1 MASNWALLRAH
12 MQAVRAQR
20 RRNHEG
26 PQLFISTPLE
36 PKREVAESA
45 APTPALPKVRQRRR
59 KEEKEAT
66 PEPQLVCTPRMTP
79 DLVDM
84 VHESA
89 KSTKSESPQ
98 QATKTKAEESRSV
111 LRPVKSESK
120 RPSTGSPTG
129 PVEEL
134 RIGTPSAPKARRS
147 RRQMTVTP
155 NRPSHHKLLR
165 HATVAVD
172 GSEALVAL
180 GEPERSTSAI
190 GDDESEYGWRHA
202 LTMPTSPW
210 TEEAETI
217 EAPELPS
224 RQASKQRNDELDDL
238 EELPLEDE
246 SLQCASPG
254 LQRFPSSSSQQ
265 SKSSH
270 QSQWEDLGQQS
281 PTEDSKQQERSRTRS
296 SSKHRDR
303 SEKSKENPELKRKT
317 SLRRNRSDSDEGK
330 QHGSK
335 KTTGK
340 RKTSRGRS
348 GSRASSGSLG
358 HGSNSR
364 RPSDASLGKRSS
376 RGSRSPK
383 SSALHQQRKSLRAR
397 FASEVPEAEWK
408 QKSGKVAFLR
418 KAWSQARCAL
428 LGLQEPQV
436 EDDNDPRA
444 KGLRGWDAARALC
457 IGTGRALR
465 DVKGVVNLVKRAAD
479 EAYHRHRVQKTIV
492 EEIATT
498 LSGSMANVSN
508 EMDETIGDVL
518 ADLTRLKWKDMT
530 EIGALVCEAILNFD
544 EDGEEQADVTSPAS
558 LRDQLL
564 EHVQTLPNREDVL
577 RMDDTETEA
586 LLDHIM
592 HQTENLRDQ
601 LKTSVLCSLEPHRQ
615 KHRSKLRDSGTV
627 SHLSGMDTVELEEKE
642 SVQSILSRLGSRA
655 DAAVEGAEVVEPVP
669 VLPVVEAP
677 LAPVPVPPAPPSRPS
692 PRVKAAPRS
701 PRTANQSCEEDADN
715 LPMLVSSS
723 STLPREARS
732 PPRPPRPKP
741 QQELQF
747 AGFSDAAGLLE
758 VSKRSVIYA
767 AMTTFPYMQ
776 TFPVV
781 LAPKVP
787 NPEMREVSST
797 GAVLPILV
805 MPRPLSPHSR
815 RHAGDNSP

>member
-1 MASNWALLRAH
+1 MASNWALLRVH

-20 RRNHEG
+20 RTNHEG

-36 PKREVAESA
+36 PKPEVAERA
-45 APTPALPKVRQRRR
+45 APTPALPKARQRRR

-66 PEPQLVCTPRMTP
+66 PEPHLVCTPRMTP
-79 DLVDM
+79 DLV
-84 VHESA
+84 
-89 KSTKSESPQ
+89 SPQ
-98 QATKTKAEESRSV
+98 QATKTKVEESRSF
-111 LRPVKSESK
+111 LRPVLHHPESK
-120 RPSTGSPTG
+120 RPSTASPTG
-129 PVEEL
+129 ALEEL
-134 RIGTPSAPKARRS
+134 RIGTPSGPSGPAKAGRS
-147 RRQMTVTP
+147 RPALARQLTVTP
-155 NRPSHHKLLR
+155 NRPSHHKKLLR

-172 GSEALVAL
+172 GGKAPLALR
-180 GEPERSTSAI
+180 EPERSTSAI
-190 GDDESEYGWRHA
+190 GDDESEDGWRHA

-210 TEEAETI
+210 TEAETI

-224 RQASKQRNDELDDL
+224 RQASKQRNDEFDDL
-238 EELPLEDE
+238 EELPVEENVE
-246 SLQCASPG
+246 SLTRASPG
-254 LQRFPSSSSQQ
+254 LQRVPSSSSQQ
-265 SKSSH
+265 SKSSD
-270 QSQWEDLGQQS
+270 QSQREDLGQQS
-281 PTEDSKQQERSRTRS
+281 PTEDSKQQQRSRTRS
-296 SSKHRDR
+296 SSKHHDE
-303 SEKSKENPELKRKT
+303 SEKSRENPKRKT
-317 SLRRNRSDSDEGK
+317 SRVRRNRSDSDEGK
-330 QHGSK
+330 QRSNK
-335 KTTGK
+335 ATGK

-383 SSALHQQRKSLRAR
+383 PSALHQQRKSLRAR
-397 FASEVPEAEWK
+397 FASEVPEAESK
-408 QKSGKVAFLR
+408 QKTGKVAFLR

-465 DVKGVVNLVKRAAD
+465 DVKSVVNLVKRAAD

-564 EHVQTLPNREDVL
+564 QHVQSLPNREDVL
-577 RMDDTETEA
+577 RMDDLETEA

-627 SHLSGMDTVELEEKE
+627 GSHLSGMDTVEMPDEKE

-655 DAAVEGAEVVEPVP
+655 DAAAEGAEVVEPVSVP
-669 VLPVVEAP
+669 PVVEAP
-677 LAPVPVPPAPPSRPS
+677 LAPLAPAPPSPKVA
-692 PRVKAAPRS
+692 PAPRS
-701 PRTANQSCEEDADN
+701 PRTANQSCEEDVDN
-715 LPMLVSSS
+715 VPLLVSSS

-732 PPRPPRPKP
+732 LPRRPPRPKP

-805 MPRPLSPHSR
+805 MPRPLSPNSR
-815 RHAGDNSP
+815 RHAGENSP

>member
-1 MASNWALLRAH
+1 
-12 MQAVRAQR
+12 MQAVRAR

-36 PKREVAESA
+36 PKPEVAERA

-66 PEPQLVCTPRMTP
+66 PEPHLVCTPRMTT
-79 DLVDM
+79 DLADGV
-84 VHESA
+84 
-89 KSTKSESPQ
+89 TQ
-98 QATKTKAEESRSV
+98 QATKTKVEESRSF
-111 LRPVKSESK
+111 LRPVNHHPESK

-134 RIGTPSAPKARRS
+134 RIGTPSGPAAKAGRS
-147 RRQMTVTP
+147 RPSLARQMTVTP
-155 NRPSHHKLLR
+155 NRPSHHKKLLR
-165 HATVAVD
+165 HATVAMD
-172 GSEALVAL
+172 GGKAPLALR
-180 GEPERSTSAI
+180 EPERSTSAI
-190 GDDESEYGWRHA
+190 GDDESEDGWRHA

-210 TEEAETI
+210 TEAETI

-224 RQASKQRNDELDDL
+224 RQASKQRNDEFDDL
-238 EELPLEDE
+238 EELPLEENVE
-246 SLQCASPG
+246 SLERASPG
-254 LQRFPSSSSQQ
+254 LQRVPSASSQQ
-265 SKSSH
+265 SKSSE
-270 QSQWEDLGQQS
+270 QSQREDLGQQS
-281 PTEDSKQQERSRTRS
+281 PTEDSKQQQRSRTRS
-296 SSKHRDR
+296 SSKHRDE
-303 SEKSKENPELKRKT
+303 SEKCRENPKPKT
-317 SLRRNRSDSDEGK
+317 SRVRRNRSDSDEGK
-330 QHGSK
+330 QRSK
-335 KTTGK
+335 KATGK

-383 SSALHQQRKSLRAR
+383 PSALHQQRKSLRAR

-408 QKSGKVAFLR
+408 QKTGKVAFLR

-465 DVKGVVNLVKRAAD
+465 DVKSVVNLVKRAAD

-564 EHVQTLPNREDVL
+564 QHVQSLPNREDVL
-577 RMDDTETEA
+577 RMDDLETEA

-627 SHLSGMDTVELEEKE
+627 SHLSGMDTVEMLDEKE
-642 SVQSILSRLGSRA
+642 SVQSILSRLGSRV
-655 DAAVEGAEVVEPVP
+655 DAAAEGAEVEPASVP
-669 VLPVVEAP
+669 PVVEAP
-677 LAPVPVPPAPPSRPS
+677 SAPVPLAPPS
-692 PRVKAAPRS
+692 PRVAPAPRS
-701 PRTANQSCEEDADN
+701 PRTANQSCEEDVDN
-715 LPMLVSSS
+715 LPLLVSSS

-732 PPRPPRPKP
+732 LPRRPPRPKP

-805 MPRPLSPHSR
+805 MPRPLSPNSR
-815 RHAGDNSP
+815 RHAGENSL